1 MNRNGKNHQVKT
13 NIPPRAAERYWRA
26 TVSRDARA
34 DGTFVL
40 AVRSTHI
47 YCRPSC
53 PARRPLRRNVVFF
66 RTGVE
71 AEKQGFR
78 PCRRCRPNEVAGPVA
93 LVERASRELAKVGED
108 EGIRFAA
115 LAARLNTTPGTLRRA
130 FQQVTGL
137 RPRDLAAALRLARFK
152 KMLRDGKGIAEALYE
167 TGYGSASRVYENS
180 NAQLGMTPATYRKG
194 GKNMKIG
201 YAIAKS
207 SLGKILVGATER
219 GISAVYLGDADAKL
233 LEELREEYPQAEVS
247 AGGDSFEQWVKEIV
261 QRVEGNPPRLE
272 LPLDLQATAFQR
284 RVWQELQRIPRGT
297 TRTYTQVARALGNP
311 KAVRAVARACAT
323 NPVSIVVPC
332 HRVIRE
338 DGNLAGYRWGLS
350 RKEQLLAQERATGY
364 QPRLGAK
371 TAQAK
376 TLTAEV

>member
-1 MNRNGKNHQVKT
+1 MNMSHSTSQGKSS
-13 NIPPRAAERYWRA
+13 IPPRAAERYWRA
-26 TVSRDARA
+26 TLSRDARA

-66 RTGVE
+66 HTGEE

-93 LVERASRELAKVGED
+93 LVERAARELASFDD
-108 EGIRFAA
+108 ENGVRFSA
-115 LAARLNTTPGTLRRA
+115 LAAKLGTTPGTLRRS
-130 FQQVTGL
+130 FLQVTGL
-137 RPRDLAAALRLARFK
+137 HPRDLAAALRLALFK
-152 KMLRDGKGIAEALYE
+152 KMLRQGKSITEALYE
-167 TGYGSASRVYENS
+167 TGYGSTSRVYERS

-194 GKNMKIG
+194 GKDMKIG
-201 YAIAKS
+201 YTIAKS
-207 SLGKILVGATER
+207 SLGKILVAATER

-233 LEELREEYPQAEVS
+233 TEELRNEYPRAEIS
-247 AGGDSFEQWVKEIV
+247 AVGDSFERWVKEIV

-284 RVWQELQRIPRGT
+284 RVWQELQRIPRGS
-297 TRTYTQVARALGNP
+297 TRTYTQVARALGNA

-338 DGNLAGYRWGLS
+338 DGSLAGYRWGLS
-350 RKEQLLAQERATGY
+350 RKEQLLAQERAAS
-364 QPRLGAK
+364 R
-371 TAQAK
+371 
-376 TLTAEV
+376 

>member
-1 MNRNGKNHQVKT
+1 MNSNGKNQQVKT
-13 NIPPRAAERYWRA
+13 TILPRAAARYWRA
-26 TVSRDARA
+26 TMSRDARA

-66 RTGVE
+66 RTGAE
-71 AEKQGFR
+71 AEQQGFR

-93 LVERASRELAKVGED
+93 LVERASRELAKCGED

-137 RPRDLAAALRLARFK
+137 RPRDLAAAMRLALFK
-152 KMLRDGKGIAEALYE
+152 KMLRDGKGIAEALYD
-167 TGYGSASRVYENS
+167 TGYGSTSRVYESS

-194 GKNMKIG
+194 GKNMKIR

-233 LEELREEYPQAEVS
+233 LEELRDEYPQAEIS
-247 AGGDSFEQWVKEIV
+247 AAGDSFERWVKEIV

-284 RVWQELQRIPRGT
+284 RVWQELQRIPRGS
-297 TRTYTQVARALGNP
+297 TRTYTQVAQALGNP

-332 HRVIRE
+332 HRVIRG
-338 DGNLAGYRWGLS
+338 DGSLAGYRWGLS
-350 RKEQLLAQERATGY
+350 RKEQLLAQERA
-364 QPRLGAK
+364 
-371 TAQAK
+371 
-376 TLTAEV
+376 AE

>member
-1 MNRNGKNHQVKT
+1 MNRNQKNKQT
-13 NIPPRAAERYWRA
+13 ESTIPPRAAARYWRA
-26 TVSRDARA
+26 TLSRDARA

-53 PARRPLRRNVVFF
+53 PARRPLRRNVIFF
-66 RTGVE
+66 RTGAE

-93 LVERASRELAKVGED
+93 LVERASRELGKFGEHEGVG
-108 EGIRFAA
+108 FAA
-115 LAARLNTTPGTLRRA
+115 LAARLDTTPGTLRRA
-130 FQQVTGL
+130 FLQVTGL

-152 KMLRDGKGIAEALYE
+152 KMLREGKGIAEALYE
-167 TGYGSASRVYENS
+167 TGYGSTSRVYESS

-194 GKNMKIG
+194 GKDMKIG

-207 SLGKILVGATER
+207 SLGRVLVGATEK
-219 GISAVYLGDADAKL
+219 GVSAVYLGDAEARL
-233 LEELREEYPQAEVS
+233 VEELREEYPKAEIT
-247 AGGDSFEQWVKEIV
+247 AAGDSFERWVKEIV

-284 RVWQELQRIPRGT
+284 RVWQELQRIPRGS
-297 TRTYTQVARALGNP
+297 TRTYSQVAKALGRP

-338 DGNLAGYRWGLS
+338 DGSLAGYRWGLS
-350 RKEQLLAQERATGY
+350 RKQQLLAQESAVAGR
-364 QPRLGAK
+364 
-371 TAQAK
+371 
-376 TLTAEV
+376 